1 MSTHLA
7 VTRNNIRLYQI
18 KKQWNK
24 DATGER
30 RERYTATKGAKERKN
45 RDKG

>member
-18 KKQWNK
+18 KKHWNK
-24 DATGER
+24 DATAER
-30 RERYTATKGAKERKN
+30 RERYTTTKEAKERKN
-45 RDKG
+45 MDKG